1 MAAAKSGDT
10 IRLHYTGKLDDG
22 TVFDSSVGRDPL
34 EFTIG
39 GGMLIPTLEEACVGM
54 NPGDDATVAIAA
66 EDAYGPVVPEAVQ
79 EVDRAMMPDD
89 MELEIGVQLQ
99 ASGPDGQTHVL
110 TVVEFDD
117 EQVKLDGN
125 HPLAGQSLIFE
136 VEIQAIRDAT
146 EEEIRQQKVLG

>member
-39 GGMLIPTLEEACVGM
+39 GGMLIPTLEAACIGM
-54 NPGDDATVAIAA
+54 SAGDDATVEITA
-66 EDAYGPVVPEAVQ
+66 EDAYGPIMEEAIQ
-79 EVDRAMMPDD
+79 DVDRAQMPDD
-89 MELEIGVQLQ
+89 MEIEVGVQLQ
-99 ASGPDGQTHVL
+99 ASGPEGQTHVL

-117 EQVKLDGN
+117 ETVKLDGN
-125 HPLAGQSLIFE
+125 HPLAGQDLSFDIEL
-136 VEIQAIRDAT
+136 VEIVSEAD
-146 EEEIRQQKVLG
+146 